1 VFTRIYSVAVPR
13 LEHRTKADLVY
24 ENLRPRILSGE
35 FAPGSRLAIATVAE
49 ELGVSEIPVRES
61 IKRLE
66 AEGLLTFIAHKGAIV
81 TELTREQIEELFVIR
96 MQLESIAMIRA
107 AKALTPEQIDGLRGT
122 LAAMAEAEAAEDAD
136 EASRL
141 HHDFHM
147 QIYQA
152 QSYKR
157 LVALITDLWDAT
169 NWAGKVFATGRTG
182 AATAAEH
189 EPIVDALA
197 AGDGET
203 AAALHRAQKRK
214 AVMWL
219 TEDLEESVV

>member
-1 VFTRIYSVAVPR
+1 MPQ

-35 FAPGSRLAIATVAE
+35 FAPGTRLAIAAVAE

-66 AEGLLTFIAHKGAIV
+66 SEGLLTFIAHKGAVV
-81 TELTREQIEELFVIR
+81 TELSREEIEELYVIR
-96 MQLESIAMIRA
+96 MQLESLAISRA
-107 AKALTPEQIDGLRGT
+107 AQYLTPDRIENLRKT
-122 LAAMAEAEAAEDAD
+122 LDSMANAEADGNAE
-136 EASRL
+136 EVSKL

-147 QIYQA
+147 QIYEA

-169 NWAGKVFATGRTG
+169 NWAGKVFATGATG
-182 AATAAEH
+182 AASAAEH
-189 EPIVDALA
+189 YPIVDALA

-203 AAALHRAQKRK
+203 AASLHAAQKHRALE
-214 AVMWL
+214 WL
-219 TEDLEESVV
+219 TDGLPAGSPANSD